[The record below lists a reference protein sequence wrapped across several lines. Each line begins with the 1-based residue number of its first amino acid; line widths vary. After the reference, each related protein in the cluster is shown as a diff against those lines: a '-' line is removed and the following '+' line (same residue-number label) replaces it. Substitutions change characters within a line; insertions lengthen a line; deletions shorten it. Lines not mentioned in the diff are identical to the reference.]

1 MLSVTEQY
9 ITVGKIVNTQGNR
22 GELRIYPLT
31 DFPERFLAMEKVL
44 VELQGKTQYYHI
56 ETARLYKKFVI
67 IKFRETADMT
77 AAEKLKGGLLKVTRE
92 ELVDL
97 PGDSYYIF
105 DLIGLKVFN
114 EAGSCLGTLEDI
126 IQTGANDVYVV
137 SREDGPLL
145 LVPALKSVV
154 REIDLPGK
162 RMVVEMPEAE

>member
-31 DFPERFLAMEKVL
+31 DFPERFLDMEKIL
-44 VELQGKTQYYHI
+44 VELQGKAQYYHI
-56 ETARLYKKFVI
+56 EAARLYKKFVI
-67 IKFRETADMT
+67 IRFREAADMT
-77 AAEKLKGGLLKVTRE
+77 SAEKLKGGLLKVTRE
-92 ELVDL
+92 ELVNL

-105 DLIGLKVFN
+105 DLIGLQVFN
-114 EAGSCLGTLEDI
+114 GAGDALGTLEDVI
-126 IQTGANDVYVV
+126 HTGANDVYVV
-137 SREDGPLL
+137 AREGVPPL

-162 RMVVEMPEAE
+162 RMVVEMPGEE